1 MNLLDLSHNRT
12 TNRDRNSI
20 YEFIRACLHN
30 CVITQKPGKDIKDIK
45 IVSEIEKDV
54 IIEAHENKLHKSL
67 LIYYQMQLIIH
78 LRIMRLL

>member
-1 MNLLDLSHNRT
+1 MDLLDLSHIEQQTEIETAFMNLSELAYT
-12 TNRDRNSI
+12 TIDNLQNQAR
-20 YEFIRACLHN
+20 Y
-30 CVITQKPGKDIKDIK
+30 KDIK

>member
-1 MNLLDLSHNRT
+1 MDLLDLSHIEQQTEIETAFMNLSELAYT
-12 TNRDRNSI
+12 TIDNLQNQAR
-20 YEFIRACLHN
+20 Y
-30 CVITQKPGKDIKDIK
+30 KDIK

-54 IIEAHENKLHKSL
+54 IIEDMKTKLHKSL